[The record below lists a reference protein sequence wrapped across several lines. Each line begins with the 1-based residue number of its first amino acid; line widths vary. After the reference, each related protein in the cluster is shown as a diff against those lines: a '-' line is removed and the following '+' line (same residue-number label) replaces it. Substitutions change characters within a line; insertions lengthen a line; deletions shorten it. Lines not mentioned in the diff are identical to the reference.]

1 MERLR
6 EFQPEET
13 AIAVA
18 DLECRERTGLIT
30 VLVQAREELE
40 AEFDRDNASLL
51 AEAYDERG

>member
-1 MERLR
+1 MR